1 MANKLRDL
9 VAPGSLASVMS
20 AQNPLSARL
29 AALAGFDGVWASGF
43 ELSAAYGVPDASL
56 LSLTQHLD
64 MTRAIAERVSVPVTA
79 DLDTG
84 YGNAVNVMH
93 VVGAYAR
100 ARVAAVVIEDKTF
113 PKDTSLLAGGRQDL
127 VRVKELQG
135 KVAAARATGSERDLL
150 GIAHTEALIADLGL
164 EEALKRAHAYAEA
177 DMILVH
183 SKQKTPEEIVAFAR
197 RWLTAH
203 PRPRREAV
211 NAQVRLNSGA
221 NCRLIVARP
230 PETSKRL
237 WHSTLTG
244 WSVNEWLEPPI
255 NALAPTPGP
264 TAAPAVARVAAGK
277 RTRPRKGCGRDHIPQ
292 RLVTGRITYI
302 DTELGDA
309 ADILLGGP
317 AGPEK
322 VQLNGRDDPTW
333 HHLITWIVELRVR
346 SYRTRYRRWRG
357 KPGQL

>member
-9 VAPGSLASVMS
+9 VAPGSLAWVMS

-29 AALAGFDGVWASGF
+29 AELAGVDGVWASGF

-64 MTRAIAERVSVPVTA
+64 MTRAIAERVSVPVIA

-100 ARVAAVVIEDKTF
+100 AGVAAVVIEDKTF

-150 GIAHTEALIADLGL
+150 AIARTEALIADLGL

-264 TAAPAVARVAAGK
+264 TAAPAVAPCSRRQANPAPE
-277 RTRPRKGCGRDHIPQ
+277 RLWTRPHSTASGHRPDNLYRHRAWRRCRHNARGARGPGKG
-292 RLVTGRITYI
+292 
-302 DTELGDA
+302 A
-309 ADILLGGP
+309 A
-317 AGPEK
+317 K
-322 VQLNGRDDPTW
+322 W
-333 HHLITWIVELRVR
+333 
-346 SYRTRYRRWRG
+346 TR
-357 KPGQL
+357 